1 MAPTTRS
8 QTRRA
13 RPDALIIKLLRTGRR
28 HYDHTYTEGLNVC
41 TQPWND
47 EECGSGGLYAC
58 ELRHIFEWI
67 NLYPDITEVAW
78 VDVPADAHV
87 ARFDTKIKASA
98 LVLTGFMPIEE
109 AIRLA
114 IQAGADVHAVDDQAL
129 RWASRYGHLSVV
141 KVLVKAGADVHAADD
156 DALRSASASHA
167 DNDYALRRASM
178 YGHLSIVKV
187 LVKAGADVHADNDYA
202 LRWASF
208 HGHLAVVKVLVK
220 AGANVHAVDDQAL
233 RYASQ
238 DGHLPVVEVLVTA
251 GANVHAVDDQALR
264 FASERGHLPVVEFL
278 KTLP

>member
-141 KVLVKAGADVHAADD
+141 KVLVKAGADVHAAGDE
-156 DALRSASASHA
+156 AIRSASASGHLPVVEVLVKAGADVHA
-167 DNDYALRRASM
+167 DNDRALRNASFH
-178 YGHLSIVKV
+178 GHLSFVQV

-208 HGHLAVVKVLVK
+208 HGHLSVVKVLVK
-220 AGANVHAVDDQAL
+220 AGANVHAVDD
-233 RYASQ
+233 Y
-238 DGHLPVVEVLVTA
+238 
-251 GANVHAVDDQALR
+251 ALR
-264 FASERGHLPVVEFL
+264 FASSYGHLAVVEFL

>member
-1 MAPTTRS
+1 MASTT
-8 QTRRA
+8 
-13 RPDALIIKLLRTGRR
+13 RPDALIKLLRTGRR
-28 HYDHTYTEGLNVC
+28 HYDHTYTEGLNIC

-58 ELRHIFEWI
+58 ELRHLFEWI
-67 NLYPDITEVAW
+67 TLYPNITEVAW
-78 VDVPADAHV
+78 VDVPADAQV
-87 ARFDTKIKASA
+87 AQFDTKIKASA

-109 AIRLA
+109 AVTLA
-114 IQAGADVHAVDDQAL
+114 IQAGADVHAKNDYAL
-129 RWASRYGHLSVV
+129 RYASMYGNLPVV

-202 LRWASF
+202 LRMASMY
-208 HGHLAVVKVLVK
+208 GNLPVVKVLVK
-220 AGANVHAVDDQAL
+220 AGANVHAGNDAAL
-233 RYASQ
+233 RW
-238 DGHLPVVEVLVTA
+238 
-251 GANVHAVDDQALR
+251 
-264 FASERGHLPVVEFL
+264 ASENGHLPVVEFL

>member
-1 MAPTTRS
+1 MAPTTR
-8 QTRRA
+8 
-13 RPDALIIKLLRTGRR
+13 PDALIKLRRTGRR

-47 EECGSGGLYAC
+47 EDCGSGGLYAC

-78 VDVPADAHV
+78 VDVPANTHV

-114 IQAGADVHAVDDQAL
+114 IQAGAD
-129 RWASRYGHLSVV
+129 
-141 KVLVKAGADVHAADD
+141 
-156 DALRSASASHA
+156 
-167 DNDYALRRASM
+167 
-178 YGHLSIVKV
+178 
-187 LVKAGADVHADNDYA
+187 
-202 LRWASF
+202 
-208 HGHLAVVKVLVK
+208 
-220 AGANVHAVDDQAL
+220 VHAVDDQAL

-278 KTLP
+278 VKAGANVHADNDSALRWASASGHLAVVQFLKTLP

>member
-13 RPDALIIKLLRTGRR
+13 RPDALIKLLRTGRR

-141 KVLVKAGADVHAADD
+141 KVLVKAGADVHADND
-156 DALRSASASHA
+156 RALRYASFH
-167 DNDYALRRASM
+167 
-178 YGHLSIVKV
+178 GHLSIVKV

-208 HGHLAVVKVLVK
+208 HGHLSVVKVLVK
-220 AGANVHAVDDQAL
+220 AGANVHAVDD
-233 RYASQ
+233 Y
-238 DGHLPVVEVLVTA
+238 
-251 GANVHAVDDQALR
+251 ALR
-264 FASERGHLPVVEFL
+264 FASSYGHLAVVEFL